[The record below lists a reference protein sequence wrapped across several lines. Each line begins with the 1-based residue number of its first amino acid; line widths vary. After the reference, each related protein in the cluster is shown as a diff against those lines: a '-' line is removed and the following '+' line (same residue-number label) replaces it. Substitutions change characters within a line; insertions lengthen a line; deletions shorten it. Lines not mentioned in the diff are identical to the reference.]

1 MRVKYIVVDN
11 GLHDV
16 MIMFSDLL
24 QHADFKG
31 SFYNIVSAGFI
42 NPETLSCSGKSI
54 SLGLGSRP
62 EDTELARRQFREMD

>member
-1 MRVKYIVVDN
+1 MRVKYIVVNN

-24 QHADFKG
+24 QHADVASGFAK
-31 SFYNIVSAGFI
+31 IISAGFI

-62 EDTELARRQFREMD
+62 EDTEIARRQFREMD